1 MAQEKVRTVWRTV
14 RKALPAVLELANKR
28 ATRCTAP
35 VRRPCRTRSILI
47 TNYHSMIIGITG
59 TDGAGKGTV
68 VDYLV
73 SERGFAH
80 YSSRDSIQKEVERQG
95 LPVTRNQLR
104 LTANQMREEFGDDI
118 VVRHS
123 FDRAQAEGKS
133 FAVIESVRASAEAI
147 FLKSHKVILLA
158 VDADVAL
165 RFERVQSRRS
175 STDHVTFEEFVAQEE
190 LEKNDT
196 NPHGMQK
203 AKVMEMADDTICN
216 NGTLEEL
223 QSAVDIFLEQYDI

>member
-1 MAQEKVRTVWRTV
+1 
-14 RKALPAVLELANKR
+14 
-28 ATRCTAP
+28 
-35 VRRPCRTRSILI
+35 
-47 TNYHSMIIGITG
+47 MIIGITG

-73 SERGFAH
+73 REKGFAH
-80 YSSRDSIQKEVERQG
+80 YSSSDAIKIEVERQG

-104 LTANQMREEFGDDI
+104 LTGNEMREEFGDDI

-123 FDRAQAEGKS
+123 FDRAHAEGEL
-133 FAVIESVRASAEAI
+133 FVVIESVRAVAEAI
-147 FLKSHKVILLA
+147 FLKSHNVILLA
-158 VDADVAL
+158 VDADILL

-175 STDHVTFEEFVAQEE
+175 EKDHVTFEEFIAQEE

-203 AKVMEMADDTICN
+203 AKVMEMADYTIFN
-216 NGTLEEL
+216 NGTKEAL
-223 QSAVDIFLEQYDI
+223 QSSIAVFLEKYKITI

>member
-1 MAQEKVRTVWRTV
+1 
-14 RKALPAVLELANKR
+14 
-28 ATRCTAP
+28 
-35 VRRPCRTRSILI
+35 
-47 TNYHSMIIGITG
+47 MIIGITG

-73 SERGFAH
+73 SVKGFAH

>member
-1 MAQEKVRTVWRTV
+1 
-14 RKALPAVLELANKR
+14 
-28 ATRCTAP
+28 
-35 VRRPCRTRSILI
+35 
-47 TNYHSMIIGITG
+47 MIIGITG

-68 VDYLV
+68 VDYLMR
-73 SERGFAH
+73 EKGFTH

-104 LTANQMREEFGDDI
+104 ITGNEMREEFGDDI

-123 FDRAQAEGKS
+123 LDRAFAEGKS
-133 FAVIESVRASAEAI
+133 SAVIESVRATAEAI
-147 FLKSHKVILLA
+147 FLKSHNVVLLA
-158 VDADVAL
+158 VDADIAL

-175 STDHVTFEEFVAQEE
+175 STDGVTFEEFVAHEE

-203 AKVMEMADDTICN
+203 AKVMEMADYTICN

>member
-1 MAQEKVRTVWRTV
+1 
-14 RKALPAVLELANKR
+14 
-28 ATRCTAP
+28 
-35 VRRPCRTRSILI
+35 
-47 TNYHSMIIGITG
+47 MIIGITG

-68 VDYLV
+68 VDYLTHHK
-73 SERGFAH
+73 GFAH

-104 LTANQMREEFGDDI
+104 LTGNEMRAAFGDDI

-123 FDRAQAEGKS
+123 FERAQTEGQS
-133 FAVIESVRASAEAI
+133 SAVIESVRAAAEAV
-147 FLKSHKVILLA
+147 FLKAHGVILLA
-158 VDADVAL
+158 VDADIVL

-203 AKVMEMADDTICN
+203 AKVMEMADYTICN

-223 QSAVDIFLEQYDI
+223 QSAVDTFVQQYDM